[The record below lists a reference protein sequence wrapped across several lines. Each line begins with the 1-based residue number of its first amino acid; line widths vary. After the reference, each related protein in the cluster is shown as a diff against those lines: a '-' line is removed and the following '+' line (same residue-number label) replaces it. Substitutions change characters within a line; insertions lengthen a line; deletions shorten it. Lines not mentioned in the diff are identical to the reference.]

1 MKQLLCLSYT
11 PWQARPDRT
20 QQLLTRFA
28 GVDILLF
35 EPAPRRG
42 RPKPEQGR
50 RVRPNI
56 TVYTLPAAL
65 PAADDRSVLAR
76 RRLEKCSL
84 FIQEVMARRRFREPV
99 LWCNH
104 PAHSFFLDELAYRG
118 LVYDCHRLWGDRWL
132 DRESDLSAHAEV
144 IFAASPALAERLS
157 PCNQNIGV
165 LPNGSN
171 PLIFTQQD
179 LPVPSAVAAL
189 EGRHLLCRVGDLT
202 GQTELSPLIHAAQ
215 RRLDWQFLLAGRY
228 TQTAADRLKGLENVH
243 LLGPVEP
250 LDIPEYLASCDL
262 LFDLLQSDQRPAGV
276 IPIRVY
282 EYLASGK
289 PIVIMAQPGLE
300 EHFPDAVQTAYDDEG
315 FLYRC
320 GLALRES
327 PSRAPLRRE
336 YARRAS
342 WPNRAAEAMAM
353 IETAG
358 LF

>member
-1 MKQLLCLSYT
+1 MKQLLCLSHT

-20 QQLLTRFA
+20 QQLMTRFR

-35 EPAPRRG
+35 EPAPKKG
-42 RPKPEQGR
+42 LPSPTQGR

-56 TVYTLPAAL
+56 TVYTLPAPL
-65 PAADDRSVLAR
+65 PAPEDRSVLAR
-76 RRLEKCSL
+76 RRLERCSL
-84 FIQEVMARRRFREPV
+84 FLQRTMARHRFREPV
-99 LWCNH
+99 LWCTH
-104 PAHSFFLDELAYRG
+104 PAQSPFLDKLAYRG
-118 LVYDCHRLWGDRWL
+118 LVYDCLLWEEKWIEQ
-132 DRESDLSAHAEV
+132 ESDLAAHAEMV
-144 IFAASPALAERLS
+144 FAASPALAERLS
-157 PCNQNIGV
+157 SCSQNIAV
-165 LPNGSN
+165 LPNGAN
-171 PLIFTQQD
+171 PLIFDQPD
-179 LPVPSAVAAL
+179 LPVPSAVAVL

-228 TQTAADRLKGLENVH
+228 TQTASDRLKGLENVH

-250 LDIPEYLASCDL
+250 LDVPEYLAPCDL

-282 EYLASGK
+282 EYLATGK
-289 PIVIMAQPGLE
+289 PIVTMAQPGLE
-300 EHFPDAVQTAYDDEG
+300 EPFPDAVYTAYDDEG

-336 YARRAS
+336 YARRTA
-342 WPNRAAEAMAM
+342 WPNRAAEAMELM
-353 IETAG
+353 ETAG